1 MQILLAA
8 QSFPLIWYQKK
19 YTPSTFSDFL
29 LAFLLFFSSLSGF
42 MGAMDDSNPFLI
54 QTNDNPSLSLIT
66 HPLSDENYNSW
77 KKAIKMALLGKNK
90 FGFVDGSILEP
101 PLEHSSH
108 ALWQRNDSIV
118 ASWLL
123 NSLTKEIQVS
133 IIHCCTAQAIW
144 NDLNERFEQKNGPLI
159 FQLKHELANL
169 QQGSMSVS
177 SYYSKLR
184 SI

>member
-1 MQILLAA
+1 
-8 QSFPLIWYQKK
+8 
-19 YTPSTFSDFL
+19 
-29 LAFLLFFSSLSGF
+29 

-54 QTNDNPSLSLIT
+54 QTSDNPSLSLVT
-66 HPLSDENYNSW
+66 HPLSGENYNSW

-133 IIHCCTAQAIW
+133 ILHCSTGQAIW
-144 NDLNERFEQKNGPLI
+144 NDLKERFE
-159 FQLKHELANL
+159 
-169 QQGSMSVS
+169 
-177 SYYSKLR
+177 
-184 SI
+184 